1 MRLVRCAKGD
11 TRFGEARC
19 CVLRAKDVQN
29 GTDVQG
35 PCCEHRV
42 AVGGTKFQVE
52 IMKRL
57 EQLER

>member
-1 MRLVRCAKGD
+1 MRLARCAKRD

-19 CVLRAKDVQN
+19 CRPQAKDVQN
-29 GTDVQG
+29 GTDAQR

-57 EQLER
+57 EQLEK